1 MRLLPEVLGRRELQ
15 ETSFNPYSY
24 RASIP
29 ARTLLKEVLV
39 QQPLL
44 LQTRWAGRVRTH
56 FSGPPGDPCAQSRS
70 SLTHLLPYWK
80 MGAPARC

>member
-1 MRLLPEVLGRRELQ
+1 MVTMTLYVRQQKRHRCKEQNFGLCGRRQ
-15 ETSFNPYSY
+15 GWD
-24 RASIP
+24 
-29 ARTLLKEVLV
+29 LLKEVLV

-56 FSGPPGDPCAQSRS
+56 FSGPPGGPCAQSRG
-70 SLTHLLPYWK
+70 SLTHLLPCWK